1 MREFR
6 ATGLTNYD
14 FTSGRLKDFNIGG
27 AFRWESKASIG
38 FGAAAPET
46 SGPYQGTVLFLD
58 NNKPYWDKA
67 RYYFDVS
74 AGYKFKLWGDKI
86 RAKAQVNVRDIF
98 EDGRLQAVGVNPD
111 GVPYAYRIINPRQFI
126 FSMTFDL

>member
-1 MREFR
+1 MVSPEPLLRAGVEALGMVGGMVGVLLAAVAFPGLRLPGPTDTELVERFR
-6 ATGLTNYD
+6 ATGLTNYN

-74 AGYKFKLWGDKI
+74 AGYKFKLWGAPVI
-86 RAKAQVNVRDIF
+86 C
-98 EDGRLQAVGVNPD
+98 
-111 GVPYAYRIINPRQFI
+111 
-126 FSMTFDL
+126 